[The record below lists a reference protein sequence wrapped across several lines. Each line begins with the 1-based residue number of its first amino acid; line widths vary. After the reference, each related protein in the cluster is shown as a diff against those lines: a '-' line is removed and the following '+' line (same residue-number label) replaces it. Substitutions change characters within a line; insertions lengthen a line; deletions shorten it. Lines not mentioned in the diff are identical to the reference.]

1 MMREEFQKIAGYEVS
16 NEDYINI
23 IEPMYMATNLSKED
37 FVKVIDRKR
46 FDIGAEKKRLLK
58 KMKMIAKHLK
68 DTCTHYTDLEAEEE
82 LKATARKYIQL
93 KYKDYATFGIHE
105 EMLWSCYYPK
115 SIEIF
120 GITSYQT
127 IESIEL
133 I

>member
-1 MMREEFQKIAGYEVS
+1 MMHEEFMKIAGYEVS
-16 NEDYINI
+16 YEDYTNI

-37 FVKVIDRKR
+37 FIKVIDRKR

-68 DTCTHYTDLEAEEE
+68 DTCTHYTDWEAQKELE
-82 LKATARKYIQL
+82 ATARKYIEI
-93 KYKDYATFGIHE
+93 KYKGFASFGTHE

-120 GITSYQT
+120 NTKTYQT